1 MGKENECKDKKHDYD
16 DGLILVNKS
25 ERKRPK
31 TKMEPKLMILSGL
44 LALAV
49 VQTAGEDRPTN
60 LRMDLSELLMEA
72 KDAVRIARL
81 RKQLAEK
88 VLRQRNQVRRE
99 TKRDEKKANAAVAE
113 VRSAIEKARQ
123 AMESLRKIADTARAA
138 SYRQRSPLRA
148 ATKEETNTTAS
159 KSGELTD
166 PDESNGDIKKLV
178 KKTHE
183 NLEKKPD
190 HEIVISKGMTKDV
203 VKNNGQV
210 AKKLVKESEDKKP
223 NGEEIVDKQANLEID
238 REPGSAE
245 DPEDPEAEG
254 LKAAPESRADE
265 SAEPSSAEAMY
276 QIFNIFTV
284 MAFTLVLVV

>member
-1 MGKENECKDKKHDYD
+1 MGECKDKKHDYD
-16 DGLILVNKS
+16 DGLILINKS
-25 ERKRPK
+25 EQKSPK
-31 TKMEPKLMILSGL
+31 TKMELKLMILSGL

-88 VLRQRNQVRRE
+88 VIRQRNQVRRE

-210 AKKLVKESEDKKP
+210 AKKP

-245 DPEDPEAEG
+245 DPEDPEE
-254 LKAAPESRADE
+254 
-265 SAEPSSAEAMY
+265 
-276 QIFNIFTV
+276 
-284 MAFTLVLVV
+284 

>member
-1 MGKENECKDKKHDYD
+1 MGEENECRDKKHDYD

-49 VQTAGEDRPTN
+49 VQTAGEDRLTN

-138 SYRQRSPLRA
+138 SYRQKIRCGPPR
-148 ATKEETNTTAS
+148 K
-159 KSGELTD
+159 
-166 PDESNGDIKKLV
+166 
-178 KKTHE
+178 
-183 NLEKKPD
+183 KKP
-190 HEIVISKGMTKDV
+190 TRQRR
-203 VKNNGQV
+203 N
-210 AKKLVKESEDKKP
+210 
-223 NGEEIVDKQANLEID
+223 
-238 REPGSAE
+238 
-245 DPEDPEAEG
+245 
-254 LKAAPESRADE
+254 RA
-265 SAEPSSAEAMY
+265 S
-276 QIFNIFTV
+276 
-284 MAFTLVLVV
+284 